1 MLLYTSKGVTGSS
14 HFRIRGLLPLRGM
27 LVSDTGPAVANPNS
41 SGKETVWNAPAGFS
55 GLSPGLCPISG
66 CQSPGRMRPVPSQ
79 AQRDLSAPVHC
90 IMSICSC
97 TWDGTATRL
106 VMPSC
111 VLRTVN
117 PSSRV
122 LWLISPCPV
131 WPVRLVTDGSA
142 PSQQPGPS
150 TASALLFAQLLLMSC
165 LLAGSRDKQ
174 WMGSQTRFL
183 LPSASQ
189 TRGLSPKSFCP
200 KERSPAC
207 GGI

>member
-97 TWDGTATRL
+97 TWEQNSGREQLSQAPCYTGPGPTWTHLGRHSHQAGDAFMCSEDCKSFL
-106 VMPSC
+106 PCALAYQPLSC
-111 VLRTVN
+111 V
-117 PSSRV
+117 
-122 LWLISPCPV
+122 
-131 WPVRLVTDGSA
+131 
-142 PSQQPGPS
+142 
-150 TASALLFAQLLLMSC
+150 ASAS
-165 LLAGSRDKQ
+165 SDR
-174 WMGSQTRFL
+174 W
-183 LPSASQ
+183 
-189 TRGLSPKSFCP
+189 
-200 KERSPAC
+200 
-207 GGI
+207 